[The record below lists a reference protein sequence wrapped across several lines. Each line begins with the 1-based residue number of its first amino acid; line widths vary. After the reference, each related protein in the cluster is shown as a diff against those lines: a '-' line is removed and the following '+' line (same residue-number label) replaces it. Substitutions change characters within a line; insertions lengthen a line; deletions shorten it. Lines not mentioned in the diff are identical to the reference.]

1 MVTPSKKDFLQ
12 FIKDGKIPPLY
23 EEIPYSSPSSIY
35 ESLASTSSFLLESV
49 KGPEKIARYSFI
61 GFDPCMIF
69 KTKNGLI
76 EIEISDINRT
86 DKSLIKDYKNY
97 YPPSIPPLKGGKVS
111 SSYVAKVKGGF
122 ESAFLRQKNISSSKP
137 LNVLRDLVKLYKQK
151 PFKYLP
157 PFQGGITGVLSYD
170 FVQYFERLPNNAVD
184 DLNLPDAHFL
194 MIDKLI
200 AFDHLHKKCW
210 IIVCPGVRDSV
221 VGDGIRTVI
230 DWAEKYDEAEYE
242 IQKILKKVTS
252 KIQNLESRIQ
262 NPEKKIEIIY
272 EMKKNEY
279 MDIVKKAKEYIAAG
293 DIFQA
298 NLSQRVSAHIRD
310 KSPWSLYRI
319 LSSVN
324 PSPFAAFINF
334 GDYQIVSS
342 SPERLLRVND
352 RTIETRP
359 IAGTRPRG
367 KDSNEDELM
376 RAELLLNEKEGAEH
390 IMLIDL
396 ERNDLGRVSDYGTVR
411 VDELMITE
419 DYSHVIHIVSNVRG
433 DLAYGKD
440 YFDAIKAAFP
450 GGTVTGV
457 PKVRCM
463 EIIDELETVS
473 RGPYTGSIGYIS
485 FSGNMDLNI
494 IIRTFVIK
502 GEMAYVQAGAGIVAD
517 SEPERE
523 YYETLKK
530 AEALIKTLERV

>member
-1 MVTPSKKDFLQ
+1 MISPSKEDFLAI
-12 FIKDGKIPPLY
+12 IKDGKIPPLY
-23 EEIPYSSPSSIY
+23 EEIPYSSPSLIY
-35 ESLASTSSFLLESV
+35 ESLASTNSFLLESV

-61 GFDPCMIF
+61 GFDPCLIF

-76 EIEISDINRT
+76 EMETS
-86 DKSLIKDYKNY
+86 KKNT
-97 YPPSIPPLKGGKVS
+97 
-111 SSYVAKVKGGF
+111 
-122 ESAFLRQKNISSSKP
+122 ISSNKP
-137 LNVLRDLVKLYKQK
+137 LSVLKNLVESYKQK

-157 PFQGGITGVLSYD
+157 PFQGGIAGILSYD

-194 MIDKLI
+194 IIDRLI
-200 AFDHLHKKCW
+200 AFDHIYKKCW
-210 IIVCPGVRDSV
+210 IIVCPGVRDSIK
-221 VGDGIRTVI
+221 GKGINDLI
-230 DWAEKYDEAEYE
+230 DWSEKYDEAEYE
-242 IQKILKKVTS
+242 INKII
-252 KIQNLESRIQ
+252 KIVSNTPSLTLPPRWPACHPSGRGGQGWGGNSELRTLNSER
-262 NPEKKIEIIY
+262 KIDINY
-272 EMKKNEY
+272 EMTKHEY
-279 MDIVKKAKEYIAAG
+279 MDIVKKAKDYIAAG

-298 NLSQRVSAHIRD
+298 NLSQRVSAHIRN

-319 LSSVN
+319 LSSIN
-324 PSPFAAFINF
+324 PSPFAAFIDF
-334 GDYQIVSS
+334 KDYQIVSS
-342 SPERLLRVND
+342 SPERLMRVND
-352 RTIETRP
+352 RIIETRP

-376 RAELLLNEKEGAEH
+376 RAELLLNEKERAEH

-396 ERNDLGRVSDYGTVR
+396 ERNDIGRVSDYGSVR

-440 YFDAIKAAFP
+440 CFDAIKAAFP
-450 GGTVTGV
+450 GGTITGV

-463 EIIDELETVS
+463 EIIDEIEPVK

-502 GEMAYVQAGAGIVAD
+502 GEMAYVQVGAGIVAD

-530 AEALIKTLERV
+530 AEALIKTLEIV

>member
-1 MVTPSKKDFLQ
+1 MISPSKKDFLAI
-12 FIKDGKIPPLY
+12 IKDGKIPPLY
-23 EEIPYSSPSSIY
+23 EEIPYSSPSLIY
-35 ESLASTSSFLLESV
+35 ESLASTNSFLLESV

-61 GFDPCMIF
+61 GFDPCLIF
-69 KTKNGLI
+69 KTRNGLI
-76 EIEISDINRT
+76 EIE
-86 DKSLIKDYKNY
+86 
-97 YPPSIPPLKGGKVS
+97 S
-111 SSYVAKVKGGF
+111 SEKKT
-122 ESAFLRQKNISSSKP
+122 ISSNKP
-137 LNVLRDLVKLYKQK
+137 LSVLKNLVKSYKQK

-157 PFQGGITGVLSYD
+157 PFQGGIAGILSYD
-170 FVQYFERLPNNAVD
+170 FVQYFERLPNNSVD

-200 AFDHLHKKCW
+200 AIDHLYKMCW
-210 IIVCPGVRDSV
+210 IIFCPGVKDSIK
-221 VGDGIRTVI
+221 GKGINDLI

-252 KIQNLESRIQ
+252 KIQNSESRIQ

-272 EMKKNEY
+272 EMNKNEY

-319 LSSVN
+319 LSSIN

-367 KDSNEDELM
+367 KDVNEDELM
-376 RAELLLNEKEGAEH
+376 RTELLLNEKERAEH

-396 ERNDLGRVSDYGTVR
+396 ERNDIGRISDYGSVR

-433 DLAYGKD
+433 DIAEGKD
-440 YFDAIKAAFP
+440 CFDAIRAAFP
-450 GGTVTGV
+450 GGTITGV

-463 EIIDELETVS
+463 EIIDELEPVR

-494 IIRTFVIK
+494 VIRTFVIK

-517 SEPERE
+517 SDPERE
-523 YYETLKK
+523 YYEALKK

>member
-1 MVTPSKKDFLQ
+1 
-12 FIKDGKIPPLY
+12 
-23 EEIPYSSPSSIY
+23 
-35 ESLASTSSFLLESV
+35 
-49 KGPEKIARYSFI
+49 
-61 GFDPCMIF
+61 
-69 KTKNGLI
+69 
-76 EIEISDINRT
+76 
-86 DKSLIKDYKNY
+86 
-97 YPPSIPPLKGGKVS
+97 
-111 SSYVAKVKGGF
+111 
-122 ESAFLRQKNISSSKP
+122 
-137 LNVLRDLVKLYKQK
+137 
-151 PFKYLP
+151 
-157 PFQGGITGVLSYD
+157 
-170 FVQYFERLPNNAVD
+170 
-184 DLNLPDAHFL
+184 
-194 MIDKLI
+194 
-200 AFDHLHKKCW
+200 
-210 IIVCPGVRDSV
+210 V

-252 KIQNLESRIQ
+252 KIQNLESIIQ

-319 LSSVN
+319 LSSIN

-450 GGTVTGV
+450 EGTVTGV

-530 AEALIKTLERV
+530 AEALIKTLEIV